1 MQKSEFNEI
10 ASNAQLTFL
19 CVTSWFSDMM
29 LWVAEV
35 KKREKVEGGGGR
47 CFVLNK
53 DKKFLTS
60 AINTAAEIPVSK
72 TVFTTILSV
81 IQITTKVLPRLVY
94 GASKCWYKRIWEMI
108 Q

>member
-35 KKREKVEGGGGR
+35 KKREKVEGGGGGD
-47 CFVLNK
+47 VL
-53 DKKFLTS
+53 F
-60 AINTAAEIPVSK
+60 
-72 TVFTTILSV
+72 
-81 IQITTKVLPRLVY
+81 
-94 GASKCWYKRIWEMI
+94 
-108 Q
+108 